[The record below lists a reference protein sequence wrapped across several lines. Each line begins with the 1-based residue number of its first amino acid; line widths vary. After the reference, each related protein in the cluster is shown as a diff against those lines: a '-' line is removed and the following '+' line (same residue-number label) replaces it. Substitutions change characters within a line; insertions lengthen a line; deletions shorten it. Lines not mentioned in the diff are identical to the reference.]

1 MNKYSVLFISC
12 MLFCGACSDNA
23 TEEVISPTPI
33 SLDKPVISDISYN
46 TAVVKVNIEGEFLQ
60 EKGICY
66 STTSNPNIMN
76 NAIEN
81 TGASNSF
88 LAQISGLSV
97 NKTYY
102 VKSYAIDSEGD
113 LYYSEA
119 ASFKTKGDE
128 VMEELEN
135 YEPPTYLDDYVS
147 IADWDKRWNW
157 NLANVHDP
165 TVFKSEDG
173 YYYMYQTDASYGN
186 ATNNDGGHFFARRS
200 KDLVYW
206 EYMGGS
212 MREVPAWVKE
222 KLNEYRSTLGLPAI
236 ESPNY
241 GFWAPVA
248 RKVHDGLYRLYYSI
262 IIDNPIVETA
272 WGERSFI
279 GLMETSNP
287 ASNQWEDKGFVICSS
302 SDKGTNWYHDPNDY
316 LSGYYYWNAIDPSYI
331 ITPEGEHWLVY
342 GSWHSGIAAV
352 ELNPDT
358 GKPIVKLPNPWG
370 TAEDI
375 KPFGTTI
382 ARRNGSRWQGSEGPD
397 IIYRNNYYYL
407 FLAYDAVGVPYNTRV
422 VRSANILG
430 PYYGIDGTDVT
441 NGDGGEAFPLVT
453 HPYKFDD
460 SYGWVGI
467 SHCGVF
473 SDGNDNWFYVSQ
485 GRLPEN
491 VGGNA
496 YSNAIMMGH
505 VRRILWTEDGWPLVL
520 PERYG
525 AVPNLP
531 INEYELAGEWEHI
544 NMQYQY
550 ATQRTSVNMILTAD
564 HKITAGEWKGKT
576 WSFDEEK
583 QMLLIDN
590 SIELYLAREVDWE
603 REPRTHTIVFAGYE
617 GKVTHWGKLKK

>member
-1 MNKYSVLFISC
+1 

-485 GRLPEN
+485 GRFPEN

>member
-1 MNKYSVLFISC
+1 MNRYSVLFISC
-12 MLFCGACSDNA
+12 MLFCGACSDKA
-23 TEEVISPTPI
+23 SEEVISSTPV

-46 TAVVKVNIEGEFLQ
+46 TAIVKVNIEGELLK

-76 NAIEN
+76 NAIKD
-81 TGASNSF
+81 TGTSSSF
-88 LAQISGLSV
+88 SVQIDGLSI
-97 NKTYY
+97 NKAYY
-102 VKSYAIDSEGD
+102 VKSYAIDSEGE

-119 ASFKTKGDE
+119 ANFRTKGDE
-128 VMEELEN
+128 TMEELEN
-135 YEPPTYLDDYVS
+135 YVPPTYSDNYAP

-157 NLANVHDP
+157 NLANIHDP
-165 TVFKSEDG
+165 TVFKAEDG
-173 YYYMYQTDASYGN
+173 YYYMYQTDASYGG
-186 ATNNDGGHFFARRS
+186 ATDNDGGHFFARRS

-222 KLNEYRSTLGLPAI
+222 KLNEYRATLSLPAI

-248 RKVHDGLYRLYYSI
+248 RKVRDGLYRLYYSI

-279 GLMETSNP
+279 GLMETSDP
-287 ASNQWEDKGFVICSS
+287 ASNIWEDKGFVICSS
-302 SDKGTNWYHDPNDY
+302 SDKGTNWFHDPNDY

-352 ELNPDT
+352 ELNPET
-358 GKPIVKLPNPWG
+358 GKPLEVLPNPWG

-407 FLAYDAVGVPYNTRV
+407 FLAYDAVDVPYNTRV
-422 VRSANILG
+422 VRSTNILG

-453 HPYKFDD
+453 HPYKFDG
-460 SYGWVGI
+460 SNGWVGI

-473 SDGNDNWFYVSQ
+473 SDENDNWFYTSQ
-485 GRLPEN
+485 GRLPKDIP
-491 VGGNA
+491 GIGA
-496 YSNAIMMGH
+496 SNAIMMGH

-531 INEYELAGEWEHI
+531 INEYELAGNWEHI
-544 NMQYQY
+544 NLQYQY
-550 ATQRTSVNMILTAD
+550 GTQRTSVKMTLTAD
-564 HKITAGEWKGKT
+564 HKITAGEWKDKT

-603 REPRTHTIVFAGYE
+603 RDPRTHTIVFAGYQ
-617 GKVTHWGKLKK
+617 GKTTHWGKLTK

>member
-1 MNKYSVLFISC
+1 M
-12 MLFCGACSDNA
+12 
-23 TEEVISPTPI
+23 
-33 SLDKPVISDISYN
+33 
-46 TAVVKVNIEGEFLQ
+46 
-60 EKGICY
+60 
-66 STTSNPNIMN
+66 
-76 NAIEN
+76 
-81 TGASNSF
+81 
-88 LAQISGLSV
+88 
-97 NKTYY
+97 
-102 VKSYAIDSEGD
+102 
-113 LYYSEA
+113 
-119 ASFKTKGDE
+119 
-128 VMEELEN
+128 
-135 YEPPTYLDDYVS
+135 
-147 IADWDKRWNW
+147 
-157 NLANVHDP
+157 
-165 TVFKSEDG
+165 
-173 YYYMYQTDASYGN
+173 
-186 ATNNDGGHFFARRS
+186 
-200 KDLVYW
+200 
-206 EYMGGS
+206 
-212 MREVPAWVKE
+212 
-222 KLNEYRSTLGLPAI
+222 
-236 ESPNY
+236 
-241 GFWAPVA
+241 
-248 RKVHDGLYRLYYSI
+248 
-262 IIDNPIVETA
+262 
-272 WGERSFI
+272 
-279 GLMETSNP
+279 
-287 ASNQWEDKGFVICSS
+287 
-302 SDKGTNWYHDPNDY
+302 
-316 LSGYYYWNAIDPSYI
+316 
-331 ITPEGEHWLVY
+331 
-342 GSWHSGIAAV
+342 
-352 ELNPDT
+352 
-358 GKPIVKLPNPWG
+358 
-370 TAEDI
+370 
-375 KPFGTTI
+375 
-382 ARRNGSRWQGSEGPD
+382 
-397 IIYRNNYYYL
+397 
-407 FLAYDAVGVPYNTRV
+407 PYNTRV

-485 GRLPEN
+485 GRFPEN

>member
-1 MNKYSVLFISC
+1 
-12 MLFCGACSDNA
+12 
-23 TEEVISPTPI
+23 
-33 SLDKPVISDISYN
+33 
-46 TAVVKVNIEGEFLQ
+46 
-60 EKGICY
+60 
-66 STTSNPNIMN
+66 MN

-485 GRLPEN
+485 GRFPEN

>member
-1 MNKYSVLFISC
+1 M
-12 MLFCGACSDNA
+12 
-23 TEEVISPTPI
+23 
-33 SLDKPVISDISYN
+33 
-46 TAVVKVNIEGEFLQ
+46 NIEGEFLQ

-485 GRLPEN
+485 GRFPEN